1 MADLHPPTRRAVYG
15 IVEYR
20 WICYKECMERGIAK
34 IIRQADQTVQNDYV
48 HGTPQSRLALVWP
61 LTREVTSL
69 SKHHHAERR
78 LQRDVAVLSR
88 RGR

>member
-1 MADLHPPTRRAVYG
+1 M
-15 IVEYR
+15 
-20 WICYKECMERGIAK
+20 WYKDSMNRGVTKTLRTAE
-34 IIRQADQTVQNDYV
+34 QTVRNDYV
-48 HGTPQSRLALVWP
+48 PGTPQSRLALVWP
-61 LTREVTSL
+61 LTREIASL